1 MAGAGG
7 VPAALSGAEEAA
19 PREGAGLLVAPGAEL
34 DKARGAVS
42 STSDIF
48 FSLDERVRNVRKL
61 SISSFEYPNSAY
73 AISSSLTAVFILRTW
88 STANPRPST

>member
-34 DKARGAVS
+34 DKARG
-42 STSDIF
+42 DG
-48 FSLDERVRNVRKL
+48 ERTPKPSERL
-61 SISSFEYPNSAY
+61 
-73 AISSSLTAVFILRTW
+73 
-88 STANPRPST
+88 PRPEIIRHGCVRSVLSARSEPGAYQLWSERW

>member
-34 DKARGAVS
+34 DKARGAALGVEA
-42 STSDIF
+42 DGF
-48 FSLDERVRNVRKL
+48 GAL
-61 SISSFEYPNSAY
+61 P
-73 AISSSLTAVFILRTW
+73 
-88 STANPRPST
+88 